1 MSNTSKTILCVIA
14 IVLVIWGISW
24 LMGKPSSNTN
34 VTENSTPAQNQVPAS
49 NSSSGTESVSN
60 ASDASINSD
69 LNSVDSQINGL
80 NADEKTATPA
90 SDNNY

>member
-1 MSNTSKTILCVIA
+1 
-14 IVLVIWGISW
+14 
-24 LMGKPSSNTN
+24 MGKPSSNTN